1 MREPINLVNIII
13 QTKEQVNTANK
24 VKYIIFPTTIKLKT
38 LKSKLDVML
47 DTRANKNLLVGTLV
61 PQEDQQILI
70 QPLELV

>member
-1 MREPINLVNIII
+1 M
-13 QTKEQVNTANK
+13 NTANK